1 MKTIYFRSVTLT
13 FTASLFLLVCA
24 CTPQRRIAGNY
35 NTYKTEYL
43 GVEGDGTQTLLT
55 WGQGR
60 NRFDAVEQAKKNA
73 VRDVIFKGINY
84 GKGSCKVRPIVSE
97 VNAEQKYEDYF
108 VKFFADKGP
117 YLSFVSMKDE
127 HIDDKI
133 TRDRQGASKD
143 VTNSVVVMVNRYALK
158 QKLIEN
164 NILKP

>member
-1 MKTIYFRSVTLT
+1 MKTIYFKSVTLT

-35 NTYKTEYL
+35 NTYKTECL
-43 GVEGDGTQTLLT
+43 GVEGDGTQTLLA

-73 VRDVIFKGINY
+73 VKDVIFKGINY
-84 GKGSCKVRPIVSE
+84 GKGSCETRPIISE
-97 VNAEQKYEDYF
+97 VNAEEKYEDYF

-127 HIDDKI
+127 RIDDKI

-158 QKLIEN
+158 QSLIDN

>member
-1 MKTIYFRSVTLT
+1 MKAISIISRIFFFVLIIVSMY
-13 FTASLFLLVCA
+13 A
-24 CTPQRRIAGNY
+24 CTPQRMAAGNY
-35 NTYKTEYL
+35 NTYKTECL
-43 GVEGDGTQTLLT
+43 GVEGDGTQTLLS

-73 VRDVIFKGINY
+73 VKDVIFKGINY
-84 GKGSCKVRPIVSE
+84 GKGSCETRAIVNE

-117 YLSFVSMKDE
+117 YLNFVSMKDE
-127 HIDDKI
+127 RIDDKI

-158 QKLIEN
+158 QKLMED

>member
-1 MKTIYFRSVTLT
+1 MKTMISSFKTLT
-13 FTASLFLLVCA
+13 YICSLFLVTYS
-24 CTPQRRIAGNY
+24 CTPQRKIAGNY
-35 NTYKTEYL
+35 NTYKTECL

-60 NRFDAVEQAKKNA
+60 NRLDAVEQAKKNA
-73 VRDVIFKGINY
+73 VKDVIFKGINY
-84 GKGSCKVRPIVSE
+84 GKGSCETRPIVSE

-127 HIDDKI
+127 RIDDKI

-158 QKLIEN
+158 QKLIED

>member
-1 MKTIYFRSVTLT
+1 MKPIFFKFKTLT
-13 FTASLFLLVCA
+13 YIASFLFVTFA
-24 CTPQRRIAGNY
+24 CTPQRKIAGNY
-35 NTYKTEYL
+35 NTYKTECL

-84 GKGSCKVRPIVSE
+84 GKGACEVRPIVSE

-127 HIDDKI
+127 RIDDKI

-158 QKLIEN
+158 QRLTEN